1 MSFKYEALRDERRG
15 KPKESGFIGRYICSR
30 NDTIVIFGSM
40 ESLRPVFY
48 RRHGKGLDADV
59 TYY

>member
-1 MSFKYEALRDERRG
+1 MSQYEALRDERRG

-30 NDTIVIFGSM
+30 NDSDRYFWFYGVPTSG
-40 ESLRPVFY
+40 LY